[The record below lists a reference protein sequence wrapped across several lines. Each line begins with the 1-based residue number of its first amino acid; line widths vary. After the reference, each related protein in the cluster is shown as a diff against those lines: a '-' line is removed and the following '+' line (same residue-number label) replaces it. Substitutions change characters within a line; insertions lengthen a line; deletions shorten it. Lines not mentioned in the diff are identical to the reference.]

1 MNRFPTR
8 ALRRPAPA
16 RAAATLAVAV
26 LALASVAA
34 CGSSN
39 SSKSGSGGGGGSG
52 SGGAYNIGSTSDLS
66 AELAFEGT
74 GLRDG
79 INSWVKYTNSHGGI
93 DGHMINYAALDDTS
107 NPTTGLANAK
117 QLTSKNVSAI
127 LGWGLS
133 NVIVSALPAL
143 QHANTPIIAQSL
155 TSDQLSP
162 PQSLIY
168 GGDFTI
174 AGEAA
179 PEVAFAKTLLQK
191 ANVSAPKAA
200 IIGYVSTVD
209 AQFRANAQKL
219 VKGNGWTVSTTQVVQ
234 LSDTDITSAVQQVA
248 NSKPDVVISSL
259 VDPQVLLLVRGL
271 RQAGIEVPVINYD
284 GGSAFG
290 TLQTLAD
297 PNVYLL
303 RPFGYGTDDSAGI
316 KTYDAATAAAG
327 VKPNAPFVINGY
339 TQGLALGAALK
350 KCGYPCPSS
359 ALVKALGNLGSVD
372 TGGVTVAPL
381 SYTPSSHEGVTAGVM
396 YRWDATA
403 NKPAQ
408 ASGPLPVSP

>member
-1 MNRFPTR
+1 MKYVPARTV
-8 ALRRPAPA
+8 RRSAPA
-16 RAAATLAVAV
+16 RAAATLGVAV

-39 SSKSGSGGGGGSG
+39 AGKSAGGGGGGGS
-52 SGGAYNIGSTSDLS
+52 GAYNIGSTSDLS
-66 AELAFEGT
+66 AALAFEGT

-79 INSWVKYTNSHGGI
+79 INAWVKYTNSHGGI
-93 DGHMINYAALDDTS
+93 NGHMVNYTALDDAS

-117 QLTSKNVSAI
+117 QLTSQNVSAI

-179 PEVAFAKTLLQK
+179 PEVAFARTLLQK
-191 ANVSAPKAA
+191 ANVTSPKAA
-200 IIGYVSTVD
+200 VIGYVSTVD
-209 AQFRANAQKL
+209 AEFRSNAQKL
-219 VKGNGWTVSTTQVVQ
+219 IQSNGWTLGTTQVVQ

-259 VDPQVLLLVRGL
+259 VDPQLILLVRGL
-271 RQAGIEVPVINYD
+271 RQAGLKVPVINYD
-284 GGSAFG
+284 GGSAYG
-290 TLQTLAD
+290 SLQTLAD

-327 VKPNAPFVINGY
+327 AKPNDPFVINGY

-359 ALVKALGNLGSVD
+359 ALAKTLDNLGSVD

-396 YRWDATA
+396 YRWDVATS
-403 NKPAQ
+403 KPVQ
-408 ASGPLPVSP
+408 ASGQLPVKP